1 MSYTQ
6 DFLIPSDH
14 SVDLAV
20 AIGGN
25 CDLVEFAHNGHM
37 VCLHMQN
44 TFYHRTRSITCRTRF
59 ITEHILSQNTFY
71 HRTHSIAS
79 RTRSITLYH
88 IACICVRGGMCLEC
102 YDAFNACFVGNFA
115 CFDALNAVIRH
126 ILHTYSYLREHIMYL
141 CIYICMYV
149 FVCVFM
155 YLFICL
161 CIHVCMYVC
170 IPSCMYLY
178 IAHVGKLGV
187 FWSLQRMYVCIH

>member
-37 VCLHMQN
+37 VCLDMQN
-44 TFYHRTRSITCRTRF
+44 TFYHRTR
-59 ITEHILSQNTFY
+59 
-71 HRTHSIAS
+71 SIAS

-126 ILHTYSYLREHIMYL
+126 ILHTYSYLREYIMYL
-141 CIYICMYV
+141 CIYICMYMYLFV
-149 FVCVFM
+149 YLCIYSFVCVFM
-155 YLFICL
+155 Y
-161 CIHVCMYVC
+161 VCMYVF
-170 IPSCMYLY
+170 L
-178 IAHVGKLGV
+178 H
-187 FWSLQRMYVCIH
+187 VCIYILHM

>member
-126 ILHTYSYLREHIMYL
+126 ILHTTYYIHTLIYGSISCICVFIYVCMYLFVCL
-141 CIYICMYV
+141 CIYS

-155 YLFICL
+155 Y
-161 CIHVCMYVC
+161 VCMYVF
-170 IPSCMYLY
+170 L
-178 IAHVGKLGV
+178 H
-187 FWSLQRMYVCIH
+187 VCIYILHM